1 MQGNAIEIKNLSR
14 TFSSKKALDNLS
26 LSIPKGVV
34 FGLVGPNG
42 AGKTTLIKHILGLCR
57 AQSGSVSVFGMDPVK
72 DPVGVL
78 SRTGYVSENRDLPG
92 WMTVKQFIHY
102 KKAFYPQWDDALA
115 ASLKTKFE
123 LPDANII
130 GTLSQGQL
138 ARLSLVV
145 ALAFR
150 PDLLLL
156 DEPSSG
162 LDPIVRRD
170 ILEAIIL
177 TVVEEGRTV
186 VFSSHLL
193 DEVERVSNGLAMMAH
208 GKIVAQGE
216 IDSIKNKYSAM
227 SIRFGKEFLIGP
239 ILGGKRPI
247 NGSGREWCFLA
258 TDGDQIFHS
267 EMRRSGGEILQSEP
281 ATLEQI
287 FVAECHG
294 I

>member
-1 MQGNAIEIKNLSR
+1 MQNAIEIKNLSR
-14 TFSSKKALDNLS
+14 TFSTKKALDNVS

-57 AQSGSVSVFGMDPVK
+57 PQSGTIHVFDCDPVK

-92 WMTVKQFIHY
+92 WMTVNQFINY
-102 KKAFYPQWDDALA
+102 KKAFYPKWDDSLA
-115 ASLKTKFE
+115 AGLKSKFE
-123 LPDANII
+123 LPDKNQIR
-130 GTLSQGQL
+130 TLSQGQL

-145 ALAFR
+145 SLAFR

-193 DEVERVSNGLAMMAH
+193 DEVERVSNGLAMMAN
-208 GKIVAQGE
+208 GRIVAQGD
-216 IDSIKNKYSAM
+216 IDLIKNKYSAM
-227 SIRFGKEFLIGP
+227 SVRFGKSFPTAPRLAGRP
-239 ILGGKRPI
+239 PLNGG
-247 NGSGREWCFLA
+247 GREWCFLA
-258 TDGDQIFHS
+258 EKNDARFQADLQQT
-267 EMRRSGGEILQSEP
+267 GGEVLQRDA
-281 ATLEQI
+281 ATLEQV
-287 FVAECHG
+287 FVAECHTH
-294 I
+294 